1 MNAAEPNRLRG
12 KILVVEDDAEAAYFA
27 VHVLTTMGQFDVT
40 HTFDPAVALRLASSE
55 PWDLVLTDMEMPGMN
70 GLQLLEAL
78 RLAAPALPVAVI
90 TAHAIASTIAGTL
103 RKNADGFLEKPVS
116 PSRLIAVATT
126 LISKARDEQARRPG
140 QDPDRPA
147 TAAPRP

>member
-1 MNAAEPNRLRG
+1 M
-12 KILVVEDDAEAAYFA
+12 VEDDADAAFFA
-27 VHVLTTMGQFDVT
+27 VHVLATMGQFDVT

-90 TAHAIASTIAGTL
+90 TAYAIASTVAGTL
-103 RKNADGFLEKPVS
+103 RKNADEFLEKPVS
-116 PSRLIAVATT
+116 PHRLIAVATT
-126 LISKARDEQARRPG
+126 LINKARDERASRPG
-140 QDPDRPA
+140 QDP
-147 TAAPRP
+147 APL